1 MANSFFEGF
10 RQKKDK
16 LTELARKAGEYGWI
30 EESRVEGI
38 IEKLNADTLTIGVIG
53 QMKCGKSTFLNA
65 FVFEDDILPSATT
78 PMTAALSVITYGET
92 AKVIAEFYTKDE
104 WLEQQSLAEQTLQG
118 LSELDASKVK
128 AAKELVEKS
137 APIKDNIEE
146 YLGKTCEDSLE
157 NIVDYVGA
165 DGRFVSI
172 TKSVKIFYPKDYLK
186 GVEIVDTPGFNDPI
200 VSREL
205 RTKEFL
211 RKADVVVM
219 MLYAGRPF
227 DSTDR
232 TILFENVK
240 QCGIGKVI
248 IGVNKYDIPYEKGER
263 PEDIKQYVVEQIRE
277 QCRLSHDDTML
288 DILKNAEPILLSA
301 EMALLSDLPMSKVVA
316 NTAYDHAFKRYASE
330 LDISGQLRLR
340 EMSRMDD
347 LANAIRMMV
356 EQEKYDVLLKKP
368 VNSILAAGS
377 QKLDSLITEIA
388 NVDAEIKI
396 LNTPDDELEEK
407 ELNLSKAERRLSR
420 KIEGLSDDLN
430 IAIMEE
436 ARKGK
441 NELEDAMDHS
451 CKRMESLQN
460 IFFFFDKEE
469 KGKIDYDEFIRI
481 IRGQMSNSR
490 RELIEKVFE
499 TFEKIKP
506 RLNQIA
512 EEFEKRTSKRLVEQ
526 LATKIKGKLKSTT
539 RDFFTETTDT
549 FQRYVPDLDSKEF
562 VKEVERQLNLQIE
575 DESIFYPSGSD
586 KEKSNGVWGLV
597 LNAGVTFVF
606 GLIGLGAKS
615 AIEAAFR
622 GINHNKK
629 KNDLLEQ
636 INSVRFSFDATPI
649 IDTILVGKDNVIN
662 LIKKKF
668 LDELIT
674 PLSEQVSECRESLT
688 QKEEK
693 LLSAKN
699 QIERLNSEKQLLES
713 QIMEVN
719 TLIAAI

>member
-451 CKRMESLQN
+451 CKRMESL
-460 IFFFFDKEE
+460 
-469 KGKIDYDEFIRI
+469 
-481 IRGQMSNSR
+481 
-490 RELIEKVFE
+490 IESVKVFE
-499 TFEKIKP
+499 AFEKIKP

-586 KEKSNGVWGLV
+586 KEKSNGVWGRV

>member
-16 LTELARKAGEYGWI
+16 LIELARKVREYGWI
-30 EESRVEGI
+30 EESRVEDI

-104 WLEQQSLAEQTLQG
+104 WLEQQSLAEQALQG

-377 QKLDSLITEIA
+377 QKLDSLITEIT

-420 KIEGLSDDLN
+420 KIEGLGDDLN

-451 CKRMESLQN
+451 CKRMESL
-460 IFFFFDKEE
+460 
-469 KGKIDYDEFIRI
+469 
-481 IRGQMSNSR
+481 
-490 RELIEKVFE
+490 IESVKVFE

-674 PLSEQVSECRESLT
+674 PLSEQVSKCRESLT

-693 LLSAKN
+693 LLSAKK

>member
-1 MANSFFEGF
+1 MAYSFFEGF

-16 LTELARKAGEYGWI
+16 LIELARKVREYGWI
-30 EESRVEGI
+30 EESRVEDI
-38 IEKLNADTLTIGVIG
+38 IENLNADTLTIGVIG

-104 WLEQQSLAEQTLQG
+104 WLEQQSLAEQALQG

-377 QKLDSLITEIA
+377 QKLDSLITEIT

-420 KIEGLSDDLN
+420 KIEGLGDDLN

-451 CKRMESLQN
+451 CKRMESL
-460 IFFFFDKEE
+460 
-469 KGKIDYDEFIRI
+469 
-481 IRGQMSNSR
+481 
-490 RELIEKVFE
+490 IESVKVFE

-674 PLSEQVSECRESLT
+674 PLSEQVSKCRESLT

-693 LLSAKN
+693 LLSAKK

>member
-16 LTELARKAGEYGWI
+16 LIELARKVREYGWI
-30 EESRVEGI
+30 EESRVEDI

-104 WLEQQSLAEQTLQG
+104 WLEQQSLAEQALQG

-377 QKLDSLITEIA
+377 QKLDSLITEIT

-420 KIEGLSDDLN
+420 KIEGLGDDLN

-451 CKRMESLQN
+451 CKRMESL
-460 IFFFFDKEE
+460 
-469 KGKIDYDEFIRI
+469 
-481 IRGQMSNSR
+481 
-490 RELIEKVFE
+490 IESVKVFE

-649 IDTILVGKDNVIN
+649 IDTILVGKDNVI
-662 LIKKKF
+662 KKKF

-674 PLSEQVSECRESLT
+674 PLSEQVSKCRESLT

-693 LLSAKN
+693 LLSAKK

>member
-1 MANSFFEGF
+1 MAYSFFEGF

-16 LTELARKAGEYGWI
+16 LIELARKVREYGWI
-30 EESRVEGI
+30 EESRVEDI

-104 WLEQQSLAEQTLQG
+104 WLEQQSLAEQALQG

-377 QKLDSLITEIA
+377 QKLDSLITEIT

-420 KIEGLSDDLN
+420 KIEGLGDDLN

-451 CKRMESLQN
+451 CKRMESL
-460 IFFFFDKEE
+460 
-469 KGKIDYDEFIRI
+469 
-481 IRGQMSNSR
+481 
-490 RELIEKVFE
+490 IESVKVFE

-674 PLSEQVSECRESLT
+674 PLSEQVSKCRESLT

-693 LLSAKN
+693 LLSAKK

>member
-30 EESRVEGI
+30 EESRIEGI

-420 KIEGLSDDLN
+420 KIEGLGDDLN

-451 CKRMESLQN
+451 CKRMESL
-460 IFFFFDKEE
+460 
-469 KGKIDYDEFIRI
+469 
-481 IRGQMSNSR
+481 
-490 RELIEKVFE
+490 IESVKVFE
-499 TFEKIKP
+499 TFEKIMP

-629 KNDLLEQ
+629 KNDFLEQ

-693 LLSAKN
+693 LLSAKKK
-699 QIERLNSEKQLLES
+699 IERLNSEKQLLES

>member
-451 CKRMESLQN
+451 CKRMESL
-460 IFFFFDKEE
+460 
-469 KGKIDYDEFIRI
+469 
-481 IRGQMSNSR
+481 
-490 RELIEKVFE
+490 IESVKVFE
-499 TFEKIKP
+499 AFEKIKP

>member
-420 KIEGLSDDLN
+420 KIEGLGDDLN

-451 CKRMESLQN
+451 CKRMESL
-460 IFFFFDKEE
+460 
-469 KGKIDYDEFIRI
+469 
-481 IRGQMSNSR
+481 
-490 RELIEKVFE
+490 IESVKVFE
-499 TFEKIKP
+499 TFEKIMP

>member
-451 CKRMESLQN
+451 CKRMESL
-460 IFFFFDKEE
+460 
-469 KGKIDYDEFIRI
+469 
-481 IRGQMSNSR
+481 
-490 RELIEKVFE
+490 IESVKVFE

>member
-301 EMALLSDLPMSKVVA
+301 EMALLSALPISKVVA

-451 CKRMESLQN
+451 CKRMESL
-460 IFFFFDKEE
+460 
-469 KGKIDYDEFIRI
+469 
-481 IRGQMSNSR
+481 
-490 RELIEKVFE
+490 IESVKVFE
-499 TFEKIKP
+499 AFEKIKP